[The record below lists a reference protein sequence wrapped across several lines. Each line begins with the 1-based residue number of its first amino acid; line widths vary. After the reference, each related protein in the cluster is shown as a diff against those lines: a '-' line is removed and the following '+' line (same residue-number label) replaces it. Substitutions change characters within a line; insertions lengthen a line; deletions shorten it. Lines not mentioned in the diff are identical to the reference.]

1 NNYISKIPLKG
12 LKGCFP
18 PSFCNFNYST
28 IIIKHLNSPSMVQY
42 TTVNVTEEP
51 PKDHIIWSIFNFA
64 YMNLCC
70 LGLVALI
77 HSIKARDR
85 KVVGD
90 LEGAREYGS
99 IASCF
104 NMAATVFTCL
114 IILFLFFFVLFANY
128 NK

>member
-1 NNYISKIPLKG
+1 TAYVYTREATNA
-12 LKGCFP
+12 
-18 PSFCNFNYST
+18 
-28 IIIKHLNSPSMVQY
+28 SPSMVQY

-114 IILFLFFFVLFANY
+114 IILFLFFFVLFAIKFPAGDFSNIFAD
-128 NK
+128 KEIKSLRP

>member
-1 NNYISKIPLKG
+1 MNPEGYPSDSVPLQG
-12 LKGCFP
+12 RPYDGFSGQP
-18 PSFCNFNYST
+18 AG
-28 IIIKHLNSPSMVQY
+28 PSMVQY

-114 IILFLFFFVLFANY
+114 IILFLFFFVLFAVRF
-128 NK
+128 